1 MDHQNNPNAV
11 SVARARA
18 LLAAATIGVERLES
32 AAHQA
37 SRGLAALTGM
47 MAQLEGPG
55 GSPEPEAGEAAALG
69 AAEGQEAGP
78 AQADSTAAG
87 QATSTIAEPA
97 RQPMRQGLAPPR
109 EIYDIRNRDRVDWSA
124 LPEWAMPP
132 DPDLFEGCAHQG

>member
-37 SRGLAALTGM
+37 SRRLAALTEK
-47 MAQLEGPG
+47 MAQLEGRG
-55 GSPEPEAGEAAALG
+55 GSPEPEVGEAAALG
-69 AAEGQEAGP
+69 AAVGKEIGP
-78 AQADSTAAG
+78 EQADSTATA
-87 QATSTIAEPA
+87 QATSSIEEHA
-97 RQPMRQGLAPPR
+97 RQRMRQGLAPPR
-109 EIYDIRNRDRVDWSA
+109 EIYDIRNRDRVDWST

-132 DPDLFEGCAHQG
+132 DPDLFEGCAHEG